1 VHATYTLRSLTG
13 NLAVVASAGLL
24 FGVAACSSST
34 TSSPAAPDASVAE
47 GGAEASIPD
56 AASDSPVTTGKGL
69 TITMAT
75 VATLDGTYD
84 IPVARADFMGGYG
97 YNGNLDNK
105 IEIEVDTDLAGVVK
119 SAHVWNYTGGPM
131 NAMPDKFYGCDG
143 GKSLACSTVTVD
155 VAKNLITIGT
165 TTWPEVQALKFDA
178 SADVLVPGG
187 AKGHRLWDHPG
198 HGAVARPGWSPHR
211 LTGTGDRSSCG

>member
-1 VHATYTLRSLTG
+1 VHPKYTLRSLTV

-24 FGVAACSSST
+24 FGAAACSSST
-34 TSSPAAPDASVAE
+34 TSAPAATDASIAE

-56 AASDSPVTTGKGL
+56 AATSDSPVTTGKGL

-131 NAMPDKFYGCDG
+131 SSMPDKFYGCDG
-143 GKSLACSTVTVD
+143 GKTLACSTVTVD
-155 VAKNLITIGT
+155 VVKNVITIGS

-187 AKGHRLWDHPG
+187 AK
-198 HGAVARPGWSPHR
+198 VTVS
-211 LTGTGDRSSCG
+211 GTIQATAQ